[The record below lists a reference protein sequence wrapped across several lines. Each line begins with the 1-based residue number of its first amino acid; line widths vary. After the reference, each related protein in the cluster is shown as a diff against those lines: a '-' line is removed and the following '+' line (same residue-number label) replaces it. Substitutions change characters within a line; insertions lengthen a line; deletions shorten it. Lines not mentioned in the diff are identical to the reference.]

1 MDPESDLEDDPAKL
15 LNVWLGELD
24 NLKKVWN
31 PFRIDVYLWN
41 ENSELLKSVYSID
54 NQNTRSRQFYIQT
67 EKGARGQDSRETE
80 RGRGRES

>member
-31 PFRIDVYLWN
+31 PFCIDVYLWN

-54 NQNTRSRQFYIQT
+54 N
-67 EKGARGQDSRETE
+67 
-80 RGRGRES
+80 